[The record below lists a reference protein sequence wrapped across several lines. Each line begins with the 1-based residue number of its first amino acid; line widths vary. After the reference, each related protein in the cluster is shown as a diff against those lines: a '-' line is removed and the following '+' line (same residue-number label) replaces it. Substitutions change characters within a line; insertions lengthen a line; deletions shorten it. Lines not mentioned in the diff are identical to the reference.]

1 MNARRAR
8 QLRAAERIK
17 VQATLNTL
25 QDAEPVLIGTIGGQ
39 DYYKVGTALFLVP
52 VLLDDYPP
60 AIKTAIDRR
69 RRASLTGRCD
79 CGAERRVG
87 RKNRIVLEHETDC
100 DATDERLDELAAAH
114 GMTLA
119 RAF

>member
-8 QLRAAERIK
+8 QLRAAERLK
-17 VQATLNTL
+17 LQAALKNL
-25 QDAEPVLIGTIGGQ
+25 QDAEPVLVGTDGGQ
-39 DYYKVGTALFLVP
+39 DYYKVGTTLFLIP

-60 AIKTAIDRR
+60 AIKAAIDRR

-87 RKNRIVLEHETDC
+87 RKNRLVIEHETDC
-100 DATDERLDELAAAH
+100 DATDERLDEIAAAH